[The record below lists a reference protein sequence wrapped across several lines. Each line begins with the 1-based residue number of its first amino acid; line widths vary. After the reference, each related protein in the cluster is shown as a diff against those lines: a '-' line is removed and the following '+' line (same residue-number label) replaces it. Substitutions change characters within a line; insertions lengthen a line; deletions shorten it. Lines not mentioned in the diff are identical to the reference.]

1 MARPRGVPADL
12 DADMTLRIVRT
23 FLIVRMVRGSLI
35 LLFLAIALVA
45 VEVKSWPR
53 GVAVAIAF
61 TMVLQVGRLGA
72 SFLRYA
78 RDASQTPGGAA
89 SRRPRR

>member
-1 MARPRGVPADL
+1 
-12 DADMTLRIVRT
+12 MTLRIVRT

-61 TMVLQVGRLGA
+61 AMVLQVGRLGA

-78 RDASQTPGGAA
+78 RDARDASQAPGAAA